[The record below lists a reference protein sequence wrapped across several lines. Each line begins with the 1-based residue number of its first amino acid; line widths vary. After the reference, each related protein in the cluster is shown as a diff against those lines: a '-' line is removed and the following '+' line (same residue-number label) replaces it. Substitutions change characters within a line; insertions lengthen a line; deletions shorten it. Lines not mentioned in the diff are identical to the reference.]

1 MLLPRLILL
10 LLPGVLP
17 ALRRSFTVTK
27 SFVLVLSIRGDIVG
41 TAPIS
46 PARSVCMMTRGFGGE
61 ILILLAPTMAFMMGG
76 RLRLELIVPVLLRRA
91 TVVSALLFTP
101 LVLLLLPALTTLL
114 MIRRLLLRPLGLLGW
129 DRPLVEVVALFL
141 PLLTS
146 GGEAFTVISHPLL
159 WLCLRL
165 IGEIG
170 SAGTIKR
177 PIKLAA
183 HSSILTVLAAA
194 VAVLLLPLRLPML
207 PLERRPRVLLLLL
220 LLTIVVLLA
229 LIVWTRRWRRRR
241 RRRHLPPTFTCAAKL
256 ASATATATSS
266 VAFIILAHVL
276 PAAVGFSAA
285 IPGLLMVLIRVRVLI
300 PIPSIQTIIP
310 VMGRRADT
318 AMVPT
323 VRIPI

>member
-1 MLLPRLILL
+1 M
-10 LLPGVLP
+10 
-17 ALRRSFTVTK
+17 
-27 SFVLVLSIRGDIVG
+27 
-41 TAPIS
+41 
-46 PARSVCMMTRGFGGE
+46 
-61 ILILLAPTMAFMMGG
+61 
-76 RLRLELIVPVLLRRA
+76 
-91 TVVSALLFTP
+91 
-101 LVLLLLPALTTLL
+101 
-114 MIRRLLLRPLGLLGW
+114 
-129 DRPLVEVVALFL
+129 VEVVALFL

-177 PIKLAA
+177 SIKLAA
-183 HSSILTVLAAA
+183 HSSILAVLAAA

-207 PLERRPRVLLLLL
+207 PLERRPRVLLL

-285 IPGLLMVLIRVRVLI
+285 IPRLLVVLIRIRIRILT
-300 PIPSIQTIIP
+300 PISSIQTIIA
-310 VMGRRADT
+310 VMGLLLLVLLGTLLSPGHRT
-318 AMVPT
+318 AIGMVEL
-323 VRIPI
+323 